1 MLLKAVKQAIVDRI
15 IKEVETQAIILAR
28 MMTGVKLPAPE
39 PFAPIG
45 VASAAALAVRA
56 STDSLGT
63 SPTGV
68 TDEDLAERGPRVFS
82 HGM

>member
-1 MLLKAVKQAIVDRI
+1 MLSKAVKEAIIERI
-15 IKEVETQAIILAR
+15 IKEVETQAIVLAQ
-28 MMTGVKLPAPE
+28 MMMGVKLPPAE

-56 STDSLGT
+56 SKASPST
-63 SPTGV
+63 SPTRATG
-68 TDEDLAERGPRVFS
+68 EDLAERGPRVFS